1 MKKAFTKSILIL
13 ICIYISIC
21 SFSLGACF
29 LCSHKGARWH
39 LSEPSTCYNEGLETK
54 ACVYCRKIIETR
66 KVPKLEHK
74 IEWIVVEDSTCDEL
88 GLKKKMCRNCK
99 VVEDSEEIPKKIHKI
114 EWILIED
121 STCDEMGL
129 KKKMC
134 KNCKVV
140 EEREDIPK
148 KEHVLEWK
156 VINDC
161 DDESKGLCVKQ
172 CINCNSIVSY
182 RGSALLDYTLNEDGN
197 SYTANLFREFKEDD
211 CFIQPTYKG
220 LTVTDIADGLLY
232 GKESLYRL
240 TIPNSVIRIGA
251 EAFRHCNNLRYVY
264 FLENSKLEIIDVGAF
279 DSCTNLETIIIP
291 NSVLS
296 IKDYAFSCCNIKSI
310 IIPKNVINL
319 GKNVFAGCTGLTD
332 IYCEAQ
338 EKPEGWNDLWNNDC
352 SATVHWGY
360 VGEN

>member
-74 IEWIVVEDSTCDEL
+74 IEWIVVEDSTCDE
-88 GLKKKMCRNCK
+88 
-99 VVEDSEEIPKKIHKI
+99 
-114 EWILIED
+114 
-121 STCDEMGL
+121 MGL
-129 KKKMC
+129 KKTMC

-220 LTVTDIADGLLY
+220 LAVTDIADGLLY

-251 EAFRHCNNLRYVY
+251 EAFRHCNNLHYVY

-279 DSCTNLETIIIP
+279 DSCTNLEI
-291 NSVLS
+291 
-296 IKDYAFSCCNIKSI
+296 
-310 IIPKNVINL
+310 
-319 GKNVFAGCTGLTD
+319 G
-332 IYCEAQ
+332 
-338 EKPEGWNDLWNNDC
+338 
-352 SATVHWGY
+352 
-360 VGEN
+360 

>member
-21 SFSLGACF
+21 SFSLGGCF
-29 LCSHKGARWH
+29 LCSHKETIWFVNKR
-39 LSEPSTCYNEGLETK
+39 ETCYEVGIK
-54 ACVYCRKIIETR
+54 DKVCIYCRAVLDTKVIPKKI
-66 KVPKLEHK
+66 HK
-74 IEWIVVEDSTCDEL
+74 IEWIVVEDSTCDET
-88 GLKKKMCRNCK
+88 GLKKKMCNNCRT
-99 VVEDSEEIPKKIHKI
+99 VEDTEEIPKKTHKE
-114 EWILIED
+114 EWMVIVD
-121 STCDEMGL
+121 CTDTKRGHCAR
-129 KKKMC
+129 KC
-134 KNCKVV
+134 KNCT
-140 EEREDIPK
+140 
-148 KEHVLEWK
+148 
-156 VINDC
+156 
-161 DDESKGLCVKQ
+161 SGGLY
-172 CINCNSIVSY
+172 VSSTILY
-182 RGSALLDYTLNEDGN
+182 YTLNEDGN
-197 SYTANLFREFKEDD
+197 SYTADFWGEFKEDD

-279 DSCTNLETIIIP
+279 DSCTSLETMIIP

-296 IKDYAFSCCNIKSI
+296 INDYAFSCCNIKNI

-360 VGEN
+360 VGQN